1 MQFTWLEKSEDHLT
15 YTLGGL
21 SLSNPPKCILGR
33 VNNYTCDQ
41 TINDCFLTLAPE
53 ENNRLCRLANCDEFE
68 NNVSD
73 DDNSQDSLVEQQ
85 EENSTRP
92 VLTRDISGSES
103 IRYILSH

>member
-41 TINDCFLTLAPE
+41 TRNDCFLTLAPE

-68 NNVSD
+68 NDVSD
-73 DDNSQDSLVEQQ
+73 HDNSQDSLVEQQ